1 MLERHPELAGAV
13 RLVQVSV
20 PSRTGVQAYARF
32 RKQVDELVGRIN
44 GRFGTP
50 TWTPVHYMYRA
61 VTTE

>member
-1 MLERHPELAGAV
+1 M
-13 RLVQVSV
+13 

-61 VTTE
+61 VTTEELLAVVHGPRPA